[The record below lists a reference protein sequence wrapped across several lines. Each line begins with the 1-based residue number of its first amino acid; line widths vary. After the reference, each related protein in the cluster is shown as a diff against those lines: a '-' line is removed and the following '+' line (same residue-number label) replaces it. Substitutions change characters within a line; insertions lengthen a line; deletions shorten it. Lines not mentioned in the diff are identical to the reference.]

1 MAEQHKINKSPHVL
15 IFPFPAQGHLNP
27 LIQFGKR
34 LVSKGVKT
42 TLVTTIYLFNT
53 SHKNNTSSINI
64 EAISDGF
71 DEGGDASAD
80 SPESYLKRFKE
91 VGSKSLGDLIKT
103 LQSQGDTIDAIIYDA
118 FNSWALDVAIEFGI
132 DGGSFFTQACSV
144 NNIYYHVHKG
154 LITLPLRVPVSVPGL
169 PQLECLETPS
179 FVHNYGPYPGWTET
193 VFNQFVN
200 IDQARWVFS
209 NSFYQ
214 LESEVIEWM
223 RKMWKL
229 KVIGPTLPSM
239 YLDKRLEDDKDYG
252 FNLFRANNTECM
264 SWLDNKP
271 KNSVVYISFGS
282 LAQLGPE
289 QMEEIAWGLTDS
301 NVNFLWVVRADEEE
315 KLPKEFL
322 DQKITGKGLVVS
334 WCKQLDVLA
343 HESVGCFVTH
353 CGFNSA
359 LEAISLGVPVV
370 GMPQWT
376 DQTTN
381 AKLLDDIW
389 GVGVRVKSNEK
400 GIVTRGNLVSCIKKI
415 LEDERGVVARNNAAK
430 WRELAKAAGLISLP
444 LRVPVSVPGLP
455 QLECLET
462 PSFVHNYGPYPGWT
476 ETVFNQFANI
486 DQARW
491 VFSNSFYQLESEVIE
506 WMRKMWKLKVIGPTL
521 PSIYLDKR
529 LEDDKDYGFNLF

>member
-1 MAEQHKINKSPHVL
+1 
-15 IFPFPAQGHLNP
+15 
-27 LIQFGKR
+27 
-34 LVSKGVKT
+34 
-42 TLVTTIYLFNT
+42 
-53 SHKNNTSSINI
+53 
-64 EAISDGF
+64 
-71 DEGGDASAD
+71 
-80 SPESYLKRFKE
+80 
-91 VGSKSLGDLIKT
+91 
-103 LQSQGDTIDAIIYDA
+103 
-118 FNSWALDVAIEFGI
+118 
-132 DGGSFFTQACSV
+132 
-144 NNIYYHVHKG
+144 
-154 LITLPLRVPVSVPGL
+154 
-169 PQLECLETPS
+169 
-179 FVHNYGPYPGWTET
+179 
-193 VFNQFVN
+193 
-200 IDQARWVFS
+200 
-209 NSFYQ
+209 
-214 LESEVIEWM
+214 
-223 RKMWKL
+223 
-229 KVIGPTLPSM
+229 
-239 YLDKRLEDDKDYG
+239 
-252 FNLFRANNTECM
+252 M

-322 DQKITGKGLVVS
+322 DQKITGKGLVV

-430 WRELAKAAGLISLP
+430 WRELAKAAVDEGGSSNKDIDEFVSELIK
-444 LRVPVSVPGLP
+444 
-455 QLECLET
+455 E
-462 PSFVHNYGPYPGWT
+462 
-476 ETVFNQFANI
+476 
-486 DQARW
+486 
-491 VFSNSFYQLESEVIE
+491 
-506 WMRKMWKLKVIGPTL
+506 
-521 PSIYLDKR
+521 
-529 LEDDKDYGFNLF
+529 